1 MKNMIL
7 FITLIFIAAGISFA
21 IPFLPSVGGKA
32 SKADRENYKKR
43 AYNYDGKVFHN
54 DPEVGVMEKVEDND
68 PARMSGNGTSPDF
81 ELPVKKPQI
90 ENNPDENFFAITWL
104 GHSSLFIQMHGR
116 NILVDPVFS
125 ERISPVSWIG
135 PKRFSQPSVAIDD
148 LPEIDILIL
157 THDHY
162 DHMDYGALKKLAPK
176 VKKYVVPLGVEC
188 HLRKWKFDM
197 KKISNMAWWEEID
210 SDGIMVA
217 ATPAQ
222 HFSGRWITGRNET
235 LWNSYVLKDDHHQIF
250 LSGDSGYGE
259 HFKKIHEKYGD
270 FDLAVME
277 CGQYNVRWPSIHS
290 FPEQTVQEAIDVGA
304 KLAIPVHWG
313 AIVLSTNGWDDSV
326 LRFVKAAEE
335 KKLNYITPYLCE
347 TVDISNPQ
355 DYKVQWWN

>member
-1 MKNMIL
+1 MKNLIL

-21 IPFLPSVGGKA
+21 VPFLPSVGGKA
-32 SKADRENYKKR
+32 GKADRENYKKR

-54 DPEVGVMEKVEDND
+54 DPEVSVMEKVEDND
-68 PARMSGNGTSPDF
+68 PARMSGNGTRPDF
-81 ELPVKKPQI
+81 ELPVRKPQI
-90 ENNPDENFFAITWL
+90 ENNPDESNFSITWL
-104 GHSSLFIQMHGR
+104 GHSSLFMQMHGK

-125 ERISPVSWIG
+125 ERISPVTWIG
-135 PKRFSQPSVAIDD
+135 PKKFSNPSITIAE

-162 DHMDYGALKKLAPK
+162 DHMDYRALKKLAPK
-176 VKKYVVPLGVEC
+176 VNKYVVPLGVEC

-197 KKISNMAWWEEID
+197 EKISNMAWWEEIE
-210 SDGIMVA
+210 SDGIMIA

-235 LWNSYVLKDDHHQIF
+235 LWNGYVLKDVHRQIF

-290 FPEQTVQEAIDVGA
+290 FPEQSVQEAIDVGA
-304 KLAIPVHWG
+304 KLAMPVHWG

-335 KKLNYITPYLCE
+335 KKLDYITPYLCE
-347 TVDISNPQ
+347 TVDILNPQ
-355 DYKVQWWN
+355 NYREQWWK